1 MNWIVSFVFQ
11 SSSILDTME
20 SKFDEI
26 SLTFVLQST
35 RNLGNETLL
44 QRKQQYLYEIEVKW
58 KFIGKK

>member
-1 MNWIVSFVFQ
+1 
-11 SSSILDTME
+11 ME